1 MWATI
6 GLFAHIVRRG
16 RLRLARFGVV
26 FSAFSD
32 IDFDLREA
40 EVGGLAT
47 TVFVLA
53 LCGNVDVYVPE
64 RIGIDVSGVT
74 VFGHRRQ
81 WGREAADKDSPV
93 LRVRVVSLFGTV
105 DVWHVPG
112 DVRGRYRR
120 SSARCG
126 SSSPSYPHSRERG
139 YAPRVISFARGVP
152 APECLAV
159 EELADCARAALERDG
174 HTILSYGPGG
184 GYGPLRELLAE
195 RHGVEPSRI
204 VITSGSLQGFV
215 FLAEQLVRP
224 ALGSSSRRRH
234 TTGR

>member
-1 MWATI
+1 MLALREHLVAGRLTLDEFSERVEVAYRARTGKDLAAVGSELPAARETPRRRRPVWATI

-112 DVRGRYRR
+112 DVRGRYREIIR
-120 SSARCG
+120 AV
-126 SSSPSYPHSRERG
+126 REQQ
-139 YAPRVISFARGVP
+139 PELP
-152 APECLAV
+152 A
-159 EELADCARAALERDG
+159 
-174 HTILSYGPGG
+174 
-184 GYGPLRELLAE
+184 
-195 RHGVEPSRI
+195 
-204 VITSGSLQGFV
+204 
-215 FLAEQLVRP
+215 
-224 ALGSSSRRRH
+224 
-234 TTGR
+234 